1 MKTMD
6 LASIAQPDS
15 TSSIVLAF
23 RILPATSDSTFL
35 WEVVWIFKENAL
47 SLPEILEDVLNADL
61 GSSCPMVSAAFRRA

>member
-15 TSSIVLAF
+15 TSSIAPAF
-23 RILPATSDSTFL
+23 RILPAMSDSTFL
-35 WEVVWIFKENAL
+35 WEVVWISKENAL